1 MVYNPDP
8 SSRDEETALAPGV
21 ASTTTAQV
29 FVNPQIVDFGKEQD
43 YMAEG
48 CLSFPRRFAE
58 ALKRWMTAG

>member
-48 CLSFPRRFAE
+48 CLSFPRRCA
-58 ALKRWMTAG
+58 